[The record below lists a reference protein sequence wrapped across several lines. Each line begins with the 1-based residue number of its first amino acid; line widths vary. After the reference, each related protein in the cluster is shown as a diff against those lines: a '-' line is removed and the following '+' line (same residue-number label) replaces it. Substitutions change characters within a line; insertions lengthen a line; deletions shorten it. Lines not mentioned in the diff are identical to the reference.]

1 MAEEI
6 VELKEHADEGAHN
19 PSLRPVSLTMA
30 ILAVL
35 VATVSLLGHRA
46 HTEEL
51 LLQNKATDNWSYYQA
66 KSIRRHS
73 YELFLDLLSVSDPK
87 DAKAAGDLKE
97 KYQREIGRYDREE
110 KQIEEEGHKLE
121 QETAFQGKK
130 ADRFDLGEVLLEIAL
145 VVTSITLLTGRTLY
159 WKAGILSGCL
169 GLAVAVTA
177 FWIS

>member
-6 VELKEHADEGAHN
+6 VELKEHAEEGAHH
-19 PSLRPVSLTMA
+19 PSLKPVSLTMA

-35 VATVSLLGHRA
+35 VAAISLLGHRA

-87 DAKAAGDLKE
+87 DSKGAAELWE
-97 KYQREIGRYDREE
+97 KYQREIERYEREE

-121 QETAFQGKK
+121 METALESKK
-130 ADRFDLGEVLLEIAL
+130 ADRFDLGEVLLEIGL
-145 VVTSITLLTGRTLY
+145 VVTSITLLTNRTLF
-159 WKAGILSGCL
+159 WKAGILSGMA
-169 GLAVAVTA
+169 GIVVAATA
-177 FWIS
+177 HWIR